1 MKTVDRIVYYIII
14 EDFSLD
20 VDDKKTIERFERTER
35 TKKDPTKSNRQYLIF
50 SK

>member
-20 VDDKKTIERFERTER
+20 VDDKK
-35 TKKDPTKSNRQYLIF
+35 KQLKDLKELKGQRKIQLNPTDNI
-50 SK
+50 